1 LSLSYPI
8 QGGFPVT
15 PSDTADLAQMAR
27 GLFVGV
33 AGNVKITYADGTTD
47 TLTNLVAG
55 VWHPMYVKRVY
66 STGTTATD
74 IHGGI

>member
-1 LSLSYPI
+1 
-8 QGGFPVT
+8 
-15 PSDTADLAQMAR
+15 MAR